1 MCVCV
6 AVITMCLFEQR
17 SPSVCLCLFPVVWS
31 VGAFSS
37 VFRTVPLFSSQV
49 FSCPLPLS
57 SVPQASITW
66 TGPQLG
72 SNSVGVSQDGR
83 LVFSAYN
90 PAMRNSFET
99 YRCMISNDISMD
111 SFNSLQLNLRD
122 QTGKVSLLLCGWCI
136 ISILV
141 GLIFK
146 FNNVIASH
154 SSL

>member
-1 MCVCV
+1 MCL

-31 VGAFSS
+31 VRVTSP

-57 SVPQASITW
+57 SIPQASITW

-72 SNSVGVSQDGR
+72 SNGVGVSQDGR

-90 PAMRNSFET
+90 PAMRNSVET
-99 YRCMISNDISMD
+99 YRCTISNNISMD
-111 SFNSLQLNLRD
+111 SFDSLQVDLRD
-122 QTGKVSLLLCGWCI
+122 ETGKVWLLLCGWYM